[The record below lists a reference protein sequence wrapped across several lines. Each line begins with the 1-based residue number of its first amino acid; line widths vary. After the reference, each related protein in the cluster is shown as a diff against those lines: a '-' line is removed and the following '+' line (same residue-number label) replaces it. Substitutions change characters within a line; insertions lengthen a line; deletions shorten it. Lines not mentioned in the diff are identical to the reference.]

1 MICTASFQTT
11 GTVLKKRWQLLKAA
25 PLTRLTM
32 AAISCQPGK
41 ILYHLPFA
49 IYFQCAT
56 HGDEE
61 AEKAMCRQVLNGTPW
76 NHIYCGHLCV
86 YFITVH
92 RCLLYLIRDLS

>member
-25 PLTRLTM
+25 PLTSLTM
-32 AAISCQPGK
+32 AAISCQPRK

-61 AEKAMCRQVLNGTPW
+61 AEKAMCRQVLMERRGITYTVV
-76 NHIYCGHLCV
+76 IYV
-86 YFITVH
+86 YIL
-92 RCLLYLIRDLS
+92 LLYIVVCYI